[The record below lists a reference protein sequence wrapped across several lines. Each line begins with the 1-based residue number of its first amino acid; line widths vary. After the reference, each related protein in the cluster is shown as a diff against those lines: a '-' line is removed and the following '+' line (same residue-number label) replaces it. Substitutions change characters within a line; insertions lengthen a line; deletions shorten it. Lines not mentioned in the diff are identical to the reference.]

1 MQPQELAKKYNFVKV
16 AEDGVTEFYCDH
28 SLLSALRMCESY
40 FLLSHIENRRLVSRN
55 WNLEFGQ
62 WLHSTLEVFYWHE
75 YNKLH
80 RITNPDFKTKEDKP
94 EDYLSISKGKFLAI
108 GLQLW
113 DSMKMND
120 FAGKHKVFESMKGVI
135 GAAKLLSDYW
145 AVYGDGKERLRVVG
159 IELPFGREKE
169 VPIVD
174 TIEHIVNDINCI
186 KHGWYAGPYRSY
198 LTGRID
204 LMVDDLISIMPF
216 DHKSTAFFDGT
227 EVTKFTP
234 HDGMMGYAYAAD
246 KLVRRLFPNKRVSKV
261 LINHIALNDNSA
273 KVDKEA
279 SSGKSKDFRV
289 YDYEPSRRF
298 TRTPVSYTPEQ
309 LEEYR
314 LRQAATFDVLYQL
327 LVLERP
333 PQWNTGSCNNMYYKE
348 CPFKSLHAQTPKQ
361 REDTLRN
368 MYSLVEQWNPF
379 YESKA
384 EVQ

>member
-1 MQPQELAKKYNFVKV
+1 MQPSELAKKFNFVKV
-16 AEDGVTEFYCDH
+16 GEDGIPEFYCDH
-28 SLLSALRMCESY
+28 SLLSSLRVCESY
-40 FLLSHIENRRLVSRN
+40 FMLSHIENRRFVSRN

-80 RITNPDFKTKEDKP
+80 KINNPDFKTKNDDP
-94 EDYLSISKGKFLAI
+94 EDYKSISKGKFLAC

-113 DSMKMND
+113 DDMKMEE
-120 FAGKHKVFESMKGVI
+120 FKGKHKAFETLKGVI

-145 AVYGDGKERLRVVG
+145 TVYGDGKERLRVVG
-159 IELPFGREKE
+159 IELPFGRDKE

-174 TIEHIVNDINCI
+174 THISATEFGDNYS
-186 KHGWYAGPYRSY
+186 WYSGIYRAF

-216 DHKSTAFFDGT
+216 DHKSTAFFDGS
-227 EVTKFTP
+227 ESVKFTP

-246 KLVRRLFPNKRVSKV
+246 KLVRRLFSNKRVSKV
-261 LINHIALNDNSA
+261 LVNHIALNDNSS

-279 SSGKSKDFRV
+279 SSGKAKDFRV
-289 YDYEPSRRF
+289 YDFEPSRRF
-298 TRTPVSYTPEQ
+298 TRTPISYTPEQ

-314 LRQAATFDVLYQL
+314 LRQAASFDVLYQL

-333 PQWNTGSCNNMYYKE
+333 PQWNTGSCNNMYYRE
-348 CPFKSLHAQTPKQ
+348 CPFKALHAQTPKQ

-368 MYSLVEQWNPF
+368 MYRLVEQWNPF